1 MVTATAVDPNGLQC
15 LDYEKKVYFQ
25 CLEGGQALKN
35 QGTPTGSETIAMANG
50 KASIEIIPDGKN
62 NLIRV
67 MVLNQ
72 SFKGT
77 YLTITTN

>member
-1 MVTATAVDPNGLQC
+1 
-15 LDYEKKVYFQ
+15 
-25 CLEGGQALKN
+25 
-35 QGTPTGSETIAMANG
+35 MANG